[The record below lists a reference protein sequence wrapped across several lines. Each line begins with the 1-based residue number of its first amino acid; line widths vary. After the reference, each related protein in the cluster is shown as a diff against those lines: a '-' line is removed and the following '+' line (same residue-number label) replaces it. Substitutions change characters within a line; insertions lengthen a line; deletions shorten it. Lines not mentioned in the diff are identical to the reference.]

1 MSLEWAYADAV
12 TITAEPAGE
21 SPSAEVLRHDAVR
34 RGVIEGLSTELLVA
48 LRTEIAAELDR
59 RRGRGRGER

>member
-1 MSLEWAYADAV
+1 MAYAEVVSATSIPQAKV
-12 TITAEPAGE
+12 
-21 SPSAEVLRHDAVR
+21 PSAEALRHEAVR

-59 RRGRGRGER
+59 RRGKGREDR

>member
-1 MSLEWAYADAV
+1 MP
-12 TITAEPAGE
+12 TAET
-21 SPSAEVLRHDAVR
+21 LRHEAVR

-59 RRGRGRGER
+59 RRGKGREDR